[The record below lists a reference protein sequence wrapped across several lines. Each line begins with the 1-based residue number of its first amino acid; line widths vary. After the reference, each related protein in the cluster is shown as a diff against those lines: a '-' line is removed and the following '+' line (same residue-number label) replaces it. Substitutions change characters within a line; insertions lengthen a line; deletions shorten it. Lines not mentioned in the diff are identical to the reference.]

1 MRLPMIIMALI
12 TLAACGPRVS
22 GEVARACVEADRRA
36 ASSALCS
43 CVQSVASQTLSRG
56 DQARLVS
63 FFENPEEAND
73 IKINDSRSADAFW
86 DRYRAFTQQAERS
99 CR

>member
-1 MRLPMIIMALI
+1 MRIPLLLMTFT

-22 GEVARACVEADRRA
+22 GEVAQACVASDRRA
-36 ASSALCS
+36 ANSTLCS
-43 CVQSVASQTLSRG
+43 CVQSVASQTLSRS
-56 DQARLVS
+56 DQARLVT
-63 FFENPEEAND
+63 FFENPETAND

-86 DRYRAFTQQAERS
+86 ERYRAFTRQAEQS